1 MKNTVC
7 IFFSSLELEKI
18 FLIYEELI
26 KNLPNKYNK
35 FYFVNF
41 YKIQHKKKIYNLN
54 HELYEKKY
62 NIKIICPENQKE
74 FNQFAENKFI
84 LAFDNLSKTF
94 DCFKV
99 RFLINKKNIRLVL
112 FQNIGYFANQPT
124 LEKDISL
131 KNWFYIQ
138 KKIFTKKIFRVLVY
152 IKLFSPIYLYF
163 ECRSDIVENCLKNEK
178 KYLNRNNFFNYL
190 YFENTIKIN
199 NRAYDKF
206 TQNINNVSDDKI
218 IFIDGNYK
226 HLDILYREN
235 IDLEKIKKEYFGKL
249 SNFLNQIHKT
259 INKEVIISLHPS
271 SNLEEYKEL
280 LSDFK
285 LSQYN
290 TEKNIYSSYIVI
302 FHESSSIDTAIFLK
316 KRIISLKTDLFGK
329 YFLNR
334 IKKYNQ
340 TLDLLSIDLN
350 QEFDFDKKF
359 IEEKTQIN
367 EKKYDNYIN
376 NYLKSDE
383 NELGSI
389 KVYKVLEQHF
399 NLVNKNND
407 Q

>member
-7 IFFSSLELEKI
+7 IFFSGLELEKI

-26 KNLPNKYNK
+26 TSLPKK
-35 FYFVNF
+35 FEKFFFVNF
-41 YKIQHKKKIYNLN
+41 YKIQNKKKKYDLN

-62 NIKIICPENQKE
+62 NIKIICPENQSE
-74 FNQFAENKFI
+74 FNHFLENRFI
-84 LAFDNLSKTF
+84 LAFDNLGKSF
-94 DCFKV
+94 DYFKI
-99 RFLINKKNIRLVL
+99 RFLVNKKNIRLIL
-112 FQNIGYFANQPT
+112 FQNIGYFSNQTT
-124 LEKDISL
+124 LEKNISL

-138 KKIFTKKIFRVLVY
+138 KRIFTKKIFRFFVY
-152 IKLFSPIYLYF
+152 LKLFSSIYLYF
-163 ECRSDIVENCLKNEK
+163 ECRKDIVENCLKNEK
-178 KYLNRNNFFNYL
+178 KYLNKNNLFNYL

-199 NRAYDKF
+199 SRSYDKF
-206 TQNINNVSDDKI
+206 IKNINNISDEKI

-226 HLDILYREN
+226 HLDVLYREN
-235 IDLEKIKKEYFGKL
+235 IDLEKIKIKYFEKL
-249 SNFLNQIHKT
+249 SNFLKDIQKT

-271 SNLEEYKEL
+271 SNLEEYKKL

-285 LSQYN
+285 LSQYS

-316 KRIISLKTDLFGK
+316 KRIISLKTDLFGE

-350 QEFDFDKKF
+350 DEFNFDKKSL
-359 IEEKTQIN
+359 EEKTQIN
-367 EKKYDNYIN
+367 EKKYNNYIN

-389 KVYKVLEQHF
+389 KVYKTLEQHF
-399 NLVNKNND
+399 NLLNKSND
-407 Q
+407 K